1 MPAAAALALFAA
13 SPRRMAMMEVCAKSE
28 TTFDE
33 VAVCVG
39 VDVVVDVV
47 VDDVDGVCVPVAVP
61 VVDDDGV
68 TDGDDVPVIPVNG
81 ECCVVVVG

>member
-1 MPAAAALALFAA
+1 MKSPFAWALT
-13 SPRRMAMMEVCAKSE
+13 SSS
-28 TTFDE
+28 TS
-33 VAVCVG
+33 
-39 VDVVVDVV
+39 
-47 VDDVDGVCVPVAVP
+47 VDGVCVPVAVP